1 MNWLT
6 EALIAHPVF
15 SLPILGVAVTVVSFL
30 TFRQLA
36 LGFRMFQRKRVLL
49 QELVG
54 VVVRPRKQRVRA

>member
-6 EALIAHPVF
+6 ETLIAHPVF
-15 SLPILGVAVTVVSFL
+15 SLPILGVAVAVVSFL

-54 VVVRPRKQRVRA
+54 AVVHPRKQRARA